1 MPRRKILTD
10 RQRSALLDLPTE
22 EASLLRFYT
31 LADDDLEHI
40 HQRRRPEN
48 RIGFALQLCALR
60 YPGRLLQPGELVP
73 LQILRFLGAQLG
85 LPEEALL
92 DYARR
97 RQTRYQHSA
106 ELQEIYGFRPFE
118 ENVRREMVR
127 WIGETAENALSN
139 EDLACRF
146 VKECRH
152 NKIILPAVT
161 TIERLCADA
170 LVDAE
175 RRIEVRI
182 ADRLVPDI
190 RQKLLDLL
198 ADTVDGR
205 VTRFVWLRQI
215 EPGNN
220 SADANRLMDKL
231 EYLRAIKLPNDV
243 FLDMPAHRVTRL
255 RRHGERYYA
264 DGMRDLP
271 EDRRLAILAVCAS
284 EWQIRLA
291 DALVETHDRIVGKL
305 YRTAERLC
313 EAKIANEKTA
323 VRQTLKSFAELG
335 ESLIGAQDDGQALG
349 DAVTTKLGWDGL
361 RSLVATAAR
370 LTDTMATD
378 PLSHVLSGY
387 HRFRRYTPRMLK
399 LLEIHGATVAVPLL
413 NAVRI
418 LREGGGKEHPHNFL
432 RAGSKW
438 HRHLRAQPNDDYRL
452 WEVSALFHLRDAFR
466 SGDIWLTQ
474 SRRYGD
480 LKQVLVPA
488 QAVANT
494 TRLAIPL
501 RPREWL
507 EDRRTRMEN
516 GLKALAR
523 AARNGTISGGTIENG
538 VLHVDKLEADV
549 PDGADD
555 MVLDLYKRMPDIKI
569 TDLLLEVDSLT
580 GFSEAFTHLRTG
592 APCSDRIGLM
602 NVVLAEGIN
611 LGLRKMADATHTHGF
626 WELMRIARWHV
637 EGEAFNR
644 ALAMV
649 VEAHAKLPMA
659 AFWGKGLTASSDG
672 QFFRAAEK
680 GEAMNLINAKYGN
693 EPGLKAYSHVSD
705 QYAPF
710 STQAIPATAS
720 EAPYILDGL
729 LMNETGKRIQEQYA
743 DTGGFTDHVFAA
755 CSITG
760 FAFIPHIRDL
770 PSKRFYVF
778 DPASAPA
785 NLRSLITDKVKEPL
799 IERNWPDI
807 LRIAATMTAGIMPP
821 SQILRKLAS
830 YPRQNELALALRE
843 VGRVERTLFMINW
856 IMDID
861 MQRRAR
867 VGLNKGESHHALK
880 QAVNFYR
887 RGEIRDRSTEG
898 QHYRIA
904 GLNLLTAIIIFWNTL
919 KLGDAVESRNQAGLP
934 IPPELLAHVSPLGWE
949 HINLI
954 GEYRWRVP

>member
-1 MPRRKILTD
+1 MPRRIILTD
-10 RQRSALLDLPTE
+10 RQKTALFRLPVE
-22 EASLLRFYT
+22 QAGLLRHYT
-31 LADDDLEHI
+31 LSDEDLEHI
-40 HQRRRPEN
+40 RHRRRAHN
-48 RIGFALQLCALR
+48 KFGFALQLCVLR
-60 YPGRLLQPGELVP
+60 YPGRILAPGEIIP
-73 LQILRFLGAQLG
+73 LEIVEFIGAQLG
-85 LPEEALL
+85 LNGDDLL
-92 DYARR
+92 DYAVREE
-97 RQTRYQHSA
+97 TRHEHLA
-106 ELQEIYGFRPFE
+106 ELRQIYGFCSFTG
-118 ENVRREMVR
+118 REAGDLKE
-127 WIGETAENALSN
+127 WIYKEAEHAVSN
-139 EDLACRF
+139 EDLVHRFVEACRH
-146 VKECRH
+146 RL
-152 NKIILPAVT
+152 IILPAVT

-175 RRIEVRI
+175 RRIEARI
-182 ADRLVPDI
+182 ADRLAPDV
-190 RQKLLDLL
+190 RQELLGLL

-231 EYLRAIKLPNDV
+231 EYLQGIHLPDDL
-243 FLDMPAHRVTRL
+243 FLDVPAHRVTRL

-271 EDRRLAILAVCAS
+271 VERRLAILAVCAS
-284 EWQIRLA
+284 EWQSKLA
-291 DALVETHDRIVGKL
+291 DTIIETHDRIVGKL
-305 YRTAERLC
+305 YRSAERLC
-313 EAKIANEKTA
+313 EAKIADEKIA

-335 ESLIGAQDDGQALG
+335 GTLIGAQDDGEAL
-349 DAVTTKLGWDGL
+349 DAVISTKPGWDGL
-361 RSLVATAAR
+361 RLLVATASR
-370 LTDTMATD
+370 LTDTLATD
-378 PLSHVLSGY
+378 PLSHVLTGY
-387 HRFRRYTPRMLK
+387 HRFRRYTPRMLM
-399 LLEIHGATVAVPLL
+399 LLDIHAAAVAIPLL
-413 NAVRI
+413 NAVQI
-418 LREGGGKEHPHNFL
+418 LRRGDGKEHPRDFL
-432 RAGSKW
+432 RNGSKW
-438 HRHLRAQPNDDYRL
+438 HRHLRAQPNDDHRL
-452 WEVSALFHLRDAFR
+452 WEVSVLFHLRDAFR

-488 QAVANT
+488 QAVTHTAH
-494 TRLAIPL
+494 LAIPL
-501 RPREWL
+501 RPQEWL
-507 EDRRTRMEN
+507 SDRRSRLDIA
-516 GLKALAR
+516 LKALGR
-523 AARNGTISGGTIENG
+523 AARNGTIPGGSIENG

-549 PDGADD
+549 PGGAED
-555 MVLDLYKRMPDIKI
+555 MVLDLYKRMPDTKI
-569 TDLLLEVDSLT
+569 TDLLLEVDTIT
-580 GFSEAFTHLRTG
+580 GFSDAFTHLRTG
-592 APCSDRIGLM
+592 APCADRIGLM
-602 NVVLAEGIN
+602 NVILAEGIN
-611 LGLRKMADATHTHGF
+611 LGLRKMAEATHTHGF

-637 EGEAFNR
+637 EGEAYNR

-659 AFWGKGLTASSDG
+659 AFWGTGLTASSDG
-672 QFFRAAEK
+672 QFFRASQK
-680 GEAMNLINAKYGN
+680 GEAMNLVNAKYGN

-710 STQAIPATAS
+710 STQVIPATAS

-729 LMNETGKRIQEQYA
+729 LMNETGKRIREQYA

-770 PSKRFYVF
+770 PSKRLYAF

-785 NLRSLITDKVKEPL
+785 HLRPLIGGKLSEPL

-807 LRIAATMTAGIMPP
+807 LRVAATMTAGIMLP

-830 YPRQNELALALRE
+830 YPRQNELAVALRE
-843 VGRVERTLFMINW
+843 VGRIERTLFMINW
-856 IMDID
+856 IMDVG

-919 KLGDAVESRNQAGLP
+919 KLGDAVKSRDNAGLP
-934 IPPELLAHVSPLGWE
+934 VPPELLAHVSPLGWE

-954 GEYRWRVP
+954 GEYRWPIA